1 MFNLFKPKKKATVK
15 AVKETNNSDWDLDV
29 AVAKFNK
36 QPFAKNCVEKL
47 IINDRK
53 FTLTPQAI
61 LKRKQDR
68 INTYYELKDYCY
80 KQGKVGETWFR
91 QYYQEC
97 HNSHNP
103 RFDFIELLQDDLKDY
118 QDNYDKY
125 VEEYKQRSKA
135 LKRANH
141 DIKDEQPQN
150 RTSTQYF
157 HVDERTSI
165 YMNSE
170 NDYISDSGKKC
181 VEFEETLSE
190 YAKLY
195 KQGLCPYCKEK
206 ATMPKLKMSCPHCGN
221 KIHIAKGG
229 IRQGFIALKED
240 DYIKL
245 KALRDDFYTERQYNT
260 NYDLKIDIKKTYYNK

>member
-15 AVKETNNSDWDLDV
+15 AVKETNNSDWDFDV
-29 AVAKFNK
+29 AVAKFYK
-36 QPFAKNCVEKL
+36 QPYVKNRIEKL

-68 INTYYELKDYCY
+68 ISTYYELKDYCY

-97 HNSHNP
+97 HNSRNP

-125 VEEYKQRSKA
+125 VEEYKQRSKT
-135 LKRANH
+135 LKSANH
-141 DIKDEQPQN
+141 DIKDEQPQD
-150 RTSTQYF
+150 RMASKLLRI
-157 HVDERTSI
+157 DERNNI
-165 YMNSE
+165 YMNGE

-181 VEFEETLSE
+181 VKFEETLIE

-195 KQGLCPYCKEK
+195 KQGLCPYCKENV
-206 ATMPKLKMSCPHCGN
+206 TMPKLKMSCPHCNN
-221 KIHIAKGG
+221 KIHIVKGG
-229 IRQGFIALKED
+229 IKQGLMALKDD

-245 KALRDDFYTERQYNT
+245 KSLRDDFYTERQYNT
-260 NYDLKIDIKKTYYNK
+260 NYDLKVDIKKVYYNE